1 VLRLKLIA
9 DSTEPVTLAR
19 LAGPEDGID
28 CPIAPGE
35 WEHDVGAMEESLDDG
50 WEPPPLL
57 SCVENGA
64 LVLHDGNHRYEA
76 LQRAGAEVAW
86 VLVWFDDPGE
96 RAAFAA
102 RVGAPIPGLG

>member
-1 VLRLKLIA
+1 MASI
-9 DSTEPVTLAR
+9 E
-19 LAGPEDGID
+19 
-28 CPIAPGE
+28 CPIAHGE
-35 WEHDVGAMEESLDDG
+35 WEHDVGAMEDSLDDG

-57 SCVENGA
+57 SCVEDGA

-102 RVGAPIPGLG
+102 RVGVPVPGVG